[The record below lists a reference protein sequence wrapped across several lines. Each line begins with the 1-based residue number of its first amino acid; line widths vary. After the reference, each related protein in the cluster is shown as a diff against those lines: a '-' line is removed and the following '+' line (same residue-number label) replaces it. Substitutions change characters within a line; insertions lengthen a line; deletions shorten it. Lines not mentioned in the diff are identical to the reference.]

1 MYEEIFR
8 GTTAEAIAHFNQGE
22 VRGEFTLVVEGR
34 RGEQIA
40 ETWDNARIRAA
51 LADLISLGV
60 ERKEAA
66 KQIAAQSG
74 WDRREVYKIATE
86 I

>member
-22 VRGEFTLVVEGR
+22 VRGEITLVVEGR
-34 RGEQIA
+34 RD
-40 ETWDNARIRAA
+40 ETPTEVWDNARIRAA
-51 LADLISLGV
+51 LSDLLSLGV